1 MRMDWLPSAKYQ
13 NYAPIQFARFG
24 NIRYFCKIALKLGC
38 CYEKTDTCV
47 GYNHYD
53 ALTVTAQG
61 VDGIKRNSS
70 YLYGEGGGVT
80 LQAAKEAALAD
91 LIQKISVTV
100 HSDFTSKE
108 RELNQDGN
116 VTSDAE
122 YQSIIRSYSTATLT
136 NVKTIVLK
144 PEPDASVFLYI
155 AKSEIDRIFESRV
168 AKAKEFV
175 GNADEALK
183 NGQIDDA
190 LRYYY
195 WSYCLVKSLRYP
207 NEAKI
212 FVDGQ
217 ERSLL
222 AWLPTRIDDV
232 MGKVKVQSR
241 RTADNTYEI
250 TATYDGRPVRSM
262 DYTYFDGVDNSPVYS
277 ILDGKGLVELRPG
290 MAMDAVQLKLEYEF
304 RGLSRNDSEVEA
316 VVGAMKP
323 AVYRRAY
330 HRVALDGAAAPAES
344 TSTDVNG
351 SMQSPLALTDMG
363 TLGTAVMKPVM
374 QALRSGSI
382 EQCRKKF
389 TAEGWEEFSKLM
401 GYGKVTLMDDIHL
414 DYFAD
419 GDCVVCR
426 GLPVSCRFNR
436 GRVFNEKLSFYIDSN
451 SKQITHVAMGLG
463 REAMNDVVLGHL
475 DWSEKSRTRIVGF
488 LEDYRTS
495 YATKNLEYLDK
506 VFDDNAVIVLGK
518 RLQVAPQLNKE
529 GYMNNHRVQFTQLT
543 KREFLRNLRR
553 QFQSKDYIN
562 LHFSQ
567 NRIYQLQ
574 KGVERY
580 GIEIK
585 QDYYSSNYG
594 DTGYLTMIFDLTNP
608 DQPVIH
614 VRTWQEQPDPNFGV
628 VSPADF

>member
-1 MRMDWLPSAKYQ
+1 MKRLTL
-13 NYAPIQFARFG
+13 
-24 NIRYFCKIALKLGC
+24 ALGIII
-38 CYEKTDTCV
+38 TM
-47 GYNHYD
+47 

-212 FVDGQ
+212 FVDGY

-323 AVYRRAY
+323 AVYRQAY
-330 HRVALDGAAAPAES
+330 HRVALDGAASPAES

-488 LEDYRTS
+488 LEDYRTA

-594 DTGYLTMIFDLTNP
+594 DTGYLTLIFDLTNP

>member
-1 MRMDWLPSAKYQ
+1 MKRLTL
-13 NYAPIQFARFG
+13 
-24 NIRYFCKIALKLGC
+24 ALGIII
-38 CYEKTDTCV
+38 TM
-47 GYNHYD
+47 

-488 LEDYRTS
+488 LEDYRTA

-594 DTGYLTMIFDLTNP
+594 DTGYLTLIFDLTNP

>member
-1 MRMDWLPSAKYQ
+1 MKRLTL
-13 NYAPIQFARFG
+13 
-24 NIRYFCKIALKLGC
+24 ALC
-38 CYEKTDTCV
+38 IIITM
-47 GYNHYD
+47 

-222 AWLPTRIDDV
+222 VWLPTRIDDV

-241 RTADNTYEI
+241 RMADNTYEI

-330 HRVALDGAAAPAES
+330 HRVALDGAASPAES

-351 SMQSPLALTDMG
+351 SMQSPLALSDMG

-374 QALRSGSI
+374 QALRSGYI

-488 LEDYRTS
+488 LEDYRTA

-594 DTGYLTMIFDLTNP
+594 DTGYLTLIFDLTNP

>member
-1 MRMDWLPSAKYQ
+1 MKRLTL
-13 NYAPIQFARFG
+13 
-24 NIRYFCKIALKLGC
+24 ALGIII
-38 CYEKTDTCV
+38 TM
-47 GYNHYD
+47 

-330 HRVALDGAAAPAES
+330 HRVALDGAASPAES

-389 TAEGWEEFSKLM
+389 TADGWEEFSKLM

-488 LEDYRTS
+488 LEDYRTA

-594 DTGYLTMIFDLTNP
+594 DTGYLTLIFDLTNP

>member
-1 MRMDWLPSAKYQ
+1 MKRL
-13 NYAPIQFARFG
+13 IL
-24 NIRYFCKIALKLGC
+24 ALGIII
-38 CYEKTDTCV
+38 TM
-47 GYNHYD
+47 

-330 HRVALDGAAAPAES
+330 HRVALDGAASPAES

-451 SKQITHVAMGLG
+451 TKQITHVAMGLG

-488 LEDYRTS
+488 LEDYRTA

-594 DTGYLTMIFDLTNP
+594 DTGYLTLIFDLTNP

>member
-1 MRMDWLPSAKYQ
+1 MKRLTL
-13 NYAPIQFARFG
+13 
-24 NIRYFCKIALKLGC
+24 ALGIII
-38 CYEKTDTCV
+38 TM
-47 GYNHYD
+47 

-70 YLYGEGGGVT
+70 YLYGEGGGAT

-122 YQSIIRSYSTATLT
+122 YKSIIRSYSTATLT

-277 ILDGKGLVELRPG
+277 ILDGKGLVELRLG

-330 HRVALDGAAAPAES
+330 HRVALDGAASPAES

-488 LEDYRTS
+488 LEDYRTA

-594 DTGYLTMIFDLTNP
+594 DTGYLTLIFDLTNP

>member
-1 MRMDWLPSAKYQ
+1 MKRLTL
-13 NYAPIQFARFG
+13 
-24 NIRYFCKIALKLGC
+24 ALGIII
-38 CYEKTDTCV
+38 TM
-47 GYNHYD
+47 

-136 NVKTIVLK
+136 NVKTILLK

-330 HRVALDGAAAPAES
+330 HRVALDGAASPAES

-488 LEDYRTS
+488 LEDYRTA

-594 DTGYLTMIFDLTNP
+594 DTGYLTLIFDLTNP

>member
-1 MRMDWLPSAKYQ
+1 MKRLILAWGIIITM
-13 NYAPIQFARFG
+13 
-24 NIRYFCKIALKLGC
+24 
-38 CYEKTDTCV
+38 
-47 GYNHYD
+47 

-330 HRVALDGAAAPAES
+330 HRVALDGAASPAES

-488 LEDYRTS
+488 LEDYRTA

-594 DTGYLTMIFDLTNP
+594 DTGYLTLIFDLTNP

>member
-1 MRMDWLPSAKYQ
+1 MKRLTL
-13 NYAPIQFARFG
+13 
-24 NIRYFCKIALKLGC
+24 ALGIII
-38 CYEKTDTCV
+38 TM
-47 GYNHYD
+47 

-316 VVGAMKP
+316 VVEAMKP

-330 HRVALDGAAAPAES
+330 HRVALDGVASPEES

-488 LEDYRTS
+488 LEDYRTA

-594 DTGYLTMIFDLTNP
+594 DTGYLTLIFDLTNP

>member
-1 MRMDWLPSAKYQ
+1 MKRLTL
-13 NYAPIQFARFG
+13 
-24 NIRYFCKIALKLGC
+24 ALC
-38 CYEKTDTCV
+38 IIITM
-47 GYNHYD
+47 

-330 HRVALDGAAAPAES
+330 HRVALDGAASPAES
-344 TSTDVNG
+344 TSTGVNG

-451 SKQITHVAMGLG
+451 SKQITHIAMGLG

-488 LEDYRTS
+488 LEDYRTA

-594 DTGYLTMIFDLTNP
+594 DTGYLTLIFDLTNP

>member
-1 MRMDWLPSAKYQ
+1 MKRLTL
-13 NYAPIQFARFG
+13 
-24 NIRYFCKIALKLGC
+24 ALGIII
-38 CYEKTDTCV
+38 TM
-47 GYNHYD
+47 

-330 HRVALDGAAAPAES
+330 HRVALDGAASPAES

-374 QALRSGSI
+374 QALRSGFI

-488 LEDYRTS
+488 LEDYRTA

>member
-1 MRMDWLPSAKYQ
+1 MKRL
-13 NYAPIQFARFG
+13 IL
-24 NIRYFCKIALKLGC
+24 ALGIII
-38 CYEKTDTCV
+38 TM
-47 GYNHYD
+47 
-53 ALTVTAQG
+53 ALTVMAQG

-155 AKSEIDRIFESRV
+155 AKSEIDRIFELRV

-330 HRVALDGAAAPAES
+330 HRVALDGAASPAES

-382 EQCRKKF
+382 EQCRQKF

-488 LEDYRTS
+488 LEDYRTA

-594 DTGYLTMIFDLTNP
+594 DTGYLTLIFDLTNP

>member
-1 MRMDWLPSAKYQ
+1 MKRLTL
-13 NYAPIQFARFG
+13 
-24 NIRYFCKIALKLGC
+24 ALGIII
-38 CYEKTDTCV
+38 TM
-47 GYNHYD
+47 

-155 AKSEIDRIFESRV
+155 AKSEIDRIFESRE

-382 EQCRKKF
+382 EQCRQKF

-488 LEDYRTS
+488 LEDYRTA

-594 DTGYLTMIFDLTNP
+594 DTGYLTLIFDLTNP

>member
-1 MRMDWLPSAKYQ
+1 MKRLTL
-13 NYAPIQFARFG
+13 
-24 NIRYFCKIALKLGC
+24 ALGIII
-38 CYEKTDTCV
+38 TM
-47 GYNHYD
+47 

-70 YLYGEGGGVT
+70 YLYGEGGGAT

-330 HRVALDGAAAPAES
+330 HRVALDGAASPAES

-426 GLPVSCRFNR
+426 GLLVSCRFNR

-488 LEDYRTS
+488 LEDYRTA

>member
-1 MRMDWLPSAKYQ
+1 M
-13 NYAPIQFARFG
+13 
-24 NIRYFCKIALKLGC
+24 
-38 CYEKTDTCV
+38 
-47 GYNHYD
+47 

-330 HRVALDGAAAPAES
+330 HRVALDGVASPEES

-488 LEDYRTS
+488 LEDYRTA

-594 DTGYLTMIFDLTNP
+594 DTGYLTLIFDLTNP

>member
-1 MRMDWLPSAKYQ
+1 MKRLTL
-13 NYAPIQFARFG
+13 
-24 NIRYFCKIALKLGC
+24 ALGIII
-38 CYEKTDTCV
+38 TM
-47 GYNHYD
+47 
-53 ALTVTAQG
+53 ALTVMAQG

-330 HRVALDGAAAPAES
+330 HRVALDGAASPAES

-351 SMQSPLALTDMG
+351 SMQSPLALTNMG

-382 EQCRKKF
+382 EQCRQKF

-451 SKQITHVAMGLG
+451 TKQITHVAMGLG

-488 LEDYRTS
+488 LEDYRTA

-543 KREFLRNLRR
+543 KREFLRNLLR

-594 DTGYLTMIFDLTNP
+594 DTGYLTLIFDLTNP

>member
-1 MRMDWLPSAKYQ
+1 MKRLTL
-13 NYAPIQFARFG
+13 
-24 NIRYFCKIALKLGC
+24 ALGIII
-38 CYEKTDTCV
+38 TM
-47 GYNHYD
+47 

-330 HRVALDGAAAPAES
+330 HRVALDGAASPAES

-363 TLGTAVMKPVM
+363 MLGTAVMKPVM
-374 QALRSGSI
+374 QALRSGFI

-488 LEDYRTS
+488 LEDYRTA

-594 DTGYLTMIFDLTNP
+594 DTGYLTLIFDLTNP

>member
-1 MRMDWLPSAKYQ
+1 MKRLTL
-13 NYAPIQFARFG
+13 
-24 NIRYFCKIALKLGC
+24 ALGIII
-38 CYEKTDTCV
+38 TM
-47 GYNHYD
+47 

-80 LQAAKEAALAD
+80 LQSAKEAALAD

-217 ERSLL
+217 EHSLL

-330 HRVALDGAAAPAES
+330 HRVALDGAASPAES

-488 LEDYRTS
+488 LEDYRTA

-594 DTGYLTMIFDLTNP
+594 DTGYLTLIFDLTNP

>member
-1 MRMDWLPSAKYQ
+1 MKRLTL
-13 NYAPIQFARFG
+13 
-24 NIRYFCKIALKLGC
+24 ALGIII
-38 CYEKTDTCV
+38 TM
-47 GYNHYD
+47 

-70 YLYGEGGGVT
+70 YLYGEGGGAT

-290 MAMDAVQLKLEYEF
+290 MVMDAVQLKLEYEF

-330 HRVALDGAAAPAES
+330 HRVALDGAASPAES

-374 QALRSGSI
+374 QALRSGFI

-488 LEDYRTS
+488 LEDYRTA

-594 DTGYLTMIFDLTNP
+594 DTGYLTLIFDLTNP

>member
-1 MRMDWLPSAKYQ
+1 M
-13 NYAPIQFARFG
+13 
-24 NIRYFCKIALKLGC
+24 
-38 CYEKTDTCV
+38 
-47 GYNHYD
+47 

-222 AWLPTRIDDV
+222 AWLPMRIDDV

-330 HRVALDGAAAPAES
+330 HRVALDGAASPAES

-488 LEDYRTS
+488 LEDYRTA

-594 DTGYLTMIFDLTNP
+594 DTGYLTLIFDLTNP

>member
-1 MRMDWLPSAKYQ
+1 M
-13 NYAPIQFARFG
+13 
-24 NIRYFCKIALKLGC
+24 
-38 CYEKTDTCV
+38 
-47 GYNHYD
+47 

-330 HRVALDGAAAPAES
+330 HRVALDSAASPAES

-488 LEDYRTS
+488 LEDYRTA

-594 DTGYLTMIFDLTNP
+594 DTGYLTLIFDLTNP

>member
-1 MRMDWLPSAKYQ
+1 MKRL
-13 NYAPIQFARFG
+13 IL
-24 NIRYFCKIALKLGC
+24 ALGIII
-38 CYEKTDTCV
+38 TM
-47 GYNHYD
+47 

-330 HRVALDGAAAPAES
+330 HRVALDGVASPEES

-451 SKQITHVAMGLG
+451 TKQITHVAMGLG

-488 LEDYRTS
+488 LEDYRTA

-594 DTGYLTMIFDLTNP
+594 DTGYLTLIFDLTNP

>member
-1 MRMDWLPSAKYQ
+1 MKRLTL
-13 NYAPIQFARFG
+13 
-24 NIRYFCKIALKLGC
+24 ALC
-38 CYEKTDTCV
+38 IIITM
-47 GYNHYD
+47 

-80 LQAAKEAALAD
+80 LQVAKEAALAD

-330 HRVALDGAAAPAES
+330 HRVALDGAASPEES

-382 EQCRKKF
+382 EQCRQKF

-488 LEDYRTS
+488 LEDYRTA

-594 DTGYLTMIFDLTNP
+594 DTGYLTLIFDLTNP

>member
-1 MRMDWLPSAKYQ
+1 M
-13 NYAPIQFARFG
+13 
-24 NIRYFCKIALKLGC
+24 
-38 CYEKTDTCV
+38 
-47 GYNHYD
+47 

-330 HRVALDGAAAPAES
+330 HRVALDGAASPAES

-374 QALRSGSI
+374 QALRSGFI

-488 LEDYRTS
+488 LEDYRTA

-594 DTGYLTMIFDLTNP
+594 DTGYLTLIFDLTNP

>member
-1 MRMDWLPSAKYQ
+1 MKRLTL
-13 NYAPIQFARFG
+13 
-24 NIRYFCKIALKLGC
+24 ALGIII
-38 CYEKTDTCV
+38 TM
-47 GYNHYD
+47 

-241 RTADNTYEI
+241 RTAENTYEI
-250 TATYDGRPVRSM
+250 TATYDGRSVRSM

-330 HRVALDGAAAPAES
+330 HRVALDGAASPEES

-374 QALRSGSI
+374 QALRSGFI

-488 LEDYRTS
+488 LEDYRTA

-594 DTGYLTMIFDLTNP
+594 DTGYLTLIFDLTNP

>member
-1 MRMDWLPSAKYQ
+1 MKRLTL
-13 NYAPIQFARFG
+13 
-24 NIRYFCKIALKLGC
+24 ALGIII
-38 CYEKTDTCV
+38 TM
-47 GYNHYD
+47 

-122 YQSIIRSYSTATLT
+122 FQSIIRSYSTATLT

-232 MGKVKVQSR
+232 MGKMKVQSR

-330 HRVALDGAAAPAES
+330 HRVALDGAASPAES

-382 EQCRKKF
+382 EQCRQKF

-488 LEDYRTS
+488 LEDYRTA

-594 DTGYLTMIFDLTNP
+594 DTGYLTLIFDLTNP

>member
-1 MRMDWLPSAKYQ
+1 MKRLTL
-13 NYAPIQFARFG
+13 
-24 NIRYFCKIALKLGC
+24 ALGIII
-38 CYEKTDTCV
+38 TM
-47 GYNHYD
+47 
-53 ALTVTAQG
+53 ALTVMAHG

-330 HRVALDGAAAPAES
+330 HRVALDGAASPAES

-389 TAEGWEEFSKLM
+389 TTEGWEEFSKLM

-488 LEDYRTS
+488 LEDYRTA

-529 GYMNNHRVQFTQLT
+529 GYINNHRVQFTQLT

-594 DTGYLTMIFDLTNP
+594 DTGYLTLIFDLTNP

>member
-1 MRMDWLPSAKYQ
+1 M
-13 NYAPIQFARFG
+13 
-24 NIRYFCKIALKLGC
+24 
-38 CYEKTDTCV
+38 
-47 GYNHYD
+47 

-250 TATYDGRPVRSM
+250 TATYDGLPVRSM

-330 HRVALDGAAAPAES
+330 HRVALDGAASPAES

-451 SKQITHVAMGLG
+451 SKQITHIAMGLG

-488 LEDYRTS
+488 LEDYRTA

-594 DTGYLTMIFDLTNP
+594 DTGYLTLIFDLTNP

>member
-1 MRMDWLPSAKYQ
+1 MKRLTL
-13 NYAPIQFARFG
+13 
-24 NIRYFCKIALKLGC
+24 ALGIII
-38 CYEKTDTCV
+38 TM
-47 GYNHYD
+47 
-53 ALTVTAQG
+53 ALTVMAQG

-222 AWLPTRIDDV
+222 AWLSTRIDDV

-330 HRVALDGAAAPAES
+330 HRVALDGAASPAES

-488 LEDYRTS
+488 LEDYRTA

-594 DTGYLTMIFDLTNP
+594 DTGYLTLIFDLTNP

>member
-1 MRMDWLPSAKYQ
+1 MKRL
-13 NYAPIQFARFG
+13 IL
-24 NIRYFCKIALKLGC
+24 ALGVII
-38 CYEKTDTCV
+38 TM
-47 GYNHYD
+47 
-53 ALTVTAQG
+53 ALAVTAQG

-232 MGKVKVQSR
+232 MGKVKVQPR

-330 HRVALDGAAAPAES
+330 HRVALDGAASPAER

-488 LEDYRTS
+488 LEDYRTA

-594 DTGYLTMIFDLTNP
+594 DTGYLTLIFDLTNP

>member
-1 MRMDWLPSAKYQ
+1 MKRL
-13 NYAPIQFARFG
+13 IL
-24 NIRYFCKIALKLGC
+24 ALGIII
-38 CYEKTDTCV
+38 TM
-47 GYNHYD
+47 

-217 ERSLL
+217 EHSLL

-330 HRVALDGAAAPAES
+330 HRVALDGAASPAES

-488 LEDYRTS
+488 LEDYRTA

-594 DTGYLTMIFDLTNP
+594 DTGYLTLIFDHTNP

>member
-1 MRMDWLPSAKYQ
+1 MKRLTL
-13 NYAPIQFARFG
+13 
-24 NIRYFCKIALKLGC
+24 ALC
-38 CYEKTDTCV
+38 IIITM
-47 GYNHYD
+47 

-241 RTADNTYEI
+241 RMADNTYEI

-330 HRVALDGAAAPAES
+330 HRVALDGAASPAES

-426 GLPVSCRFNR
+426 GLPVSCRFSR

-488 LEDYRTS
+488 LEDYRTA

-594 DTGYLTMIFDLTNP
+594 DTGYLTLIFDLTNP

-614 VRTWQEQPDPNFGV
+614 VRIWQEQPDPNFGV

>member
-1 MRMDWLPSAKYQ
+1 MKRLTL
-13 NYAPIQFARFG
+13 
-24 NIRYFCKIALKLGC
+24 ALGIII
-38 CYEKTDTCV
+38 TM
-47 GYNHYD
+47 
-53 ALTVTAQG
+53 ALTVMAQG

-330 HRVALDGAAAPAES
+330 HRVALDGAASPAES

-463 REAMNDVVLGHL
+463 REAMNDVVRGHL

-488 LEDYRTS
+488 LEDYRTA

-594 DTGYLTMIFDLTNP
+594 DTGYLTLIFDLTNP

>member
-1 MRMDWLPSAKYQ
+1 MKRL
-13 NYAPIQFARFG
+13 IL
-24 NIRYFCKIALKLGC
+24 ALC
-38 CYEKTDTCV
+38 IIITM
-47 GYNHYD
+47 

-222 AWLPTRIDDV
+222 VWLPTRIDDV

-241 RTADNTYEI
+241 RMADNTYEI

-330 HRVALDGAAAPAES
+330 HRVALDGVASPEES

-488 LEDYRTS
+488 LEDYRTA

-594 DTGYLTMIFDLTNP
+594 DTGYLTLIFDLTNP

>member
-1 MRMDWLPSAKYQ
+1 MKRLTL
-13 NYAPIQFARFG
+13 
-24 NIRYFCKIALKLGC
+24 ALGIII
-38 CYEKTDTCV
+38 TM
-47 GYNHYD
+47 

-212 FVDGQ
+212 LVDGQ

-330 HRVALDGAAAPAES
+330 HRVALDGAASPAES

-351 SMQSPLALTDMG
+351 SMQSPLALPDMG

-488 LEDYRTS
+488 LEDYRTA

-543 KREFLRNLRR
+543 KREFLHNLRR

-594 DTGYLTMIFDLTNP
+594 DTGYLTLIFDLTNP

>member
-1 MRMDWLPSAKYQ
+1 MKRL
-13 NYAPIQFARFG
+13 IL
-24 NIRYFCKIALKLGC
+24 ALC
-38 CYEKTDTCV
+38 IIITM
-47 GYNHYD
+47 

-304 RGLSRNDSEVEA
+304 RGLSRNDSEVET

-330 HRVALDGAAAPAES
+330 HRVALDGAASPEES
-344 TSTDVNG
+344 SSTDVNG

-488 LEDYRTS
+488 LEDYRTA

-594 DTGYLTMIFDLTNP
+594 DTGYLTLIFDLTNP

>member
-1 MRMDWLPSAKYQ
+1 MKRLTL
-13 NYAPIQFARFG
+13 
-24 NIRYFCKIALKLGC
+24 ALGVII
-38 CYEKTDTCV
+38 TM
-47 GYNHYD
+47 

-330 HRVALDGAAAPAES
+330 HRVALDGAASPAES

-351 SMQSPLALTDMG
+351 SMQSPLALPDMG

-488 LEDYRTS
+488 LEDYRTA

-594 DTGYLTMIFDLTNP
+594 DTGYLTLIFDLTNP

>member
-1 MRMDWLPSAKYQ
+1 MKRLTL
-13 NYAPIQFARFG
+13 
-24 NIRYFCKIALKLGC
+24 ALGIII
-38 CYEKTDTCV
+38 TM
-47 GYNHYD
+47 

-222 AWLPTRIDDV
+222 AWLPMRIDDV

-330 HRVALDGAAAPAES
+330 HRVALDGAASPAES

-488 LEDYRTS
+488 LGDYRTA

-594 DTGYLTMIFDLTNP
+594 DTGYLTLIFDLTNP

-614 VRTWQEQPDPNFGV
+614 MRT
-628 VSPADF
+628 

>member
-1 MRMDWLPSAKYQ
+1 MKRLTL
-13 NYAPIQFARFG
+13 
-24 NIRYFCKIALKLGC
+24 ALGIII
-38 CYEKTDTCV
+38 TM
-47 GYNHYD
+47 
-53 ALTVTAQG
+53 ALTVMAHG

-330 HRVALDGAAAPAES
+330 HRVALDGAASPAES

-351 SMQSPLALTDMG
+351 SMQSPLALTNMG

-488 LEDYRTS
+488 LEDYRTA

-594 DTGYLTMIFDLTNP
+594 DTGYLTLIFDLTNP

>member
-1 MRMDWLPSAKYQ
+1 MKRLTL
-13 NYAPIQFARFG
+13 
-24 NIRYFCKIALKLGC
+24 ALGIII
-38 CYEKTDTCV
+38 TM
-47 GYNHYD
+47 

-80 LQAAKEAALAD
+80 LHAAKEAALAD

-330 HRVALDGAAAPAES
+330 HRVALDGAASPAES

-363 TLGTAVMKPVM
+363 TLGTAVIKPVM

-488 LEDYRTS
+488 LEDYRTA

-529 GYMNNHRVQFTQLT
+529 GYMSNHRVQFTQLT

-594 DTGYLTMIFDLTNP
+594 DTGYLTLIFDLTNP